1 MATHDMDKARETY
14 SGFMNTLKWA
24 VPVILVITFIVVM
37 LIAE

>member
-1 MATHDMDKARETY
+1 MATHDMDKAKATY

-24 VPVILVITFIVVM
+24 VPIIAIITLFVLT